1 MNAIDRL
8 LSGKEGE
15 VLTVN
20 PDWIVI
26 NDGPS
31 AAAVGL
37 VQKVADKDRVVVFHD
52 HDVPTGTPESAAL
65 FKKLNI
71 FRQRHG
77 LRFVA
82 EKGVAYQYM
91 LENMVAEGQV
101 VLGAGSHGSIFA
113 AAGAIGID
121 VSPSELARAMESGE
135 YSIIVPKKATVS
147 LTGSLKGNAGAMD
160 VGFYL
165 RKLLAGHQDT
175 LVVIDSPLDAADN
188 AVVASIVSE
197 CVYSVVFRSVD
208 KADHVV
214 DLSAIGM
221 MVMLPV
227 DSRESQANAQIIPFE
242 GLETRSFKA
251 GLVGGYTAGTV
262 DCLRSFRDLVKGRT
276 LRLGFRLTVV
286 PATASDYLAALDE
299 GIVEDLMDYG
309 AQIVPPSDRS
319 IVVQGAGAMGDRET
333 LITTGLYTF
342 RGAMGMDTSLVYSAS
357 PYLVAVASYQEE
369 V

>member
-31 AAAVGL
+31 AAAVDL
-37 VQKVADKDRVVVFHD
+37 VEKVADKDRVVVFHD

-135 YSIIVPKKATVS
+135 YSIIV
-147 LTGSLKGNAGAMD
+147 
-160 VGFYL
+160 
-165 RKLLAGHQDT
+165 AGHQDT

-319 IVVQGAGAMGDRET
+319 IVVQGAGAMGDKET